1 MKWVIEEQIKRK
13 GVTKERI
20 ILIVMFKFN
29 DECWGLYKKYNIIKK
44 YFYIINFLVTYDNDK
59 DISK

>member
-44 YFYIINFLVTYDNDK
+44 YFYIINFLEIENV
-59 DISK
+59 